1 LDRKALDLRPP
12 HQQTFHPQRK
22 HPQPRRLRRL
32 QQPKNRHK
40 RQETDRFKPFTYEDL
55 LKRDKVNLDIFWL
68 KDDALE
74 DSANLP
80 APEIITQD
88 ITDDLEAAL
97 EQFAT
102 IAEDLKKRNQDAFF
116 SELSSR
122 K

>member
-1 LDRKALDLRPP
+1 M
-12 HQQTFHPQRK
+12 
-22 HPQPRRLRRL
+22 
-32 QQPKNRHK
+32 
-40 RQETDRFKPFTYEDL
+40 
-55 LKRDKVNLDIFWL
+55 NLDIFWL